1 MIPHVRKGEKG
12 SLVVYA
18 NTITRTETD
27 PETGAETGAEEERSI
42 PFMKGQ
48 AGTFFGVHMNA
59 DYVSART
66 FRKAPR
72 VGLGHGV
79 TVFQEGL
86 ELLP

>member
-1 MIPHVRKGEKG
+1 MITYIVSTGKAGIKGA
-12 SLVVYA
+12 S
-18 NTITRTETD
+18 
-27 PETGAETGAEEERSI
+27 TGAEEEQSI

-59 DYVSART
+59 DYVSARA
-66 FRKAPR
+66 FRKASS

-86 ELLP
+86 EPLQ